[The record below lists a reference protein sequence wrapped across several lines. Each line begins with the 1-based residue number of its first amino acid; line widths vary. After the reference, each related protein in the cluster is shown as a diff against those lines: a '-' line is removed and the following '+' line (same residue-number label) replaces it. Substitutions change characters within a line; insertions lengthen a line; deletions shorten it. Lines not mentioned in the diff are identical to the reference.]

1 MNHKKVIIRL
11 ILSLL
16 FALIMLG
23 LFIFINRVIKNK
35 NLHISKILFT
45 LHEKEDQNKNAVILK
60 QKLRE
65 VESIQSTISS
75 HLVDKKKPDVFVFF
89 LEELGDRGGT
99 TVDVKNISISKKESN
114 TMNVDVT
121 IEGSF
126 NNVMKTISLLENT
139 PYRLKINS
147 INIDS
152 HKKESL
158 DGGKVEVVWISGVS
172 FTTLTSE

>member
-1 MNHKKVIIRL
+1 MNQKKVLTRL
-11 ILSLL
+11 ILSLI

-35 NLHISKILFT
+35 NIHISKILFT
-45 LHEKEDQNKNAVILK
+45 LREKEDQNKNAILLK

-65 VESIQSTISS
+65 VESMQSTIIS

-114 TMNVDVT
+114 KMDVSLI

-158 DGGKVEVVWISGVS
+158 IGGKVEVVWTSGVS
-172 FTTLTSE
+172 FTTLISE